1 MNFLTP
7 SISAIFT
14 VEPRYDEGPRDCQ
27 NVFVITR
34 FGYIEG
40 FSPFFVYFT
49 ITGVKKIVC
58 YIEDIVI
65 KVPPSLRCRPI
76 IMSRQKRTM
85 RLDVPTLLDIRFN
98 KFIFKE

>member
-40 FSPFFVYFT
+40 FFTFFRIFYYYWGKENCLLYRGHRYKGSTQSAMQANNYVT
-49 ITGVKKIVC
+49 P
-58 YIEDIVI
+58 EANN
-65 KVPPSLRCRPI
+65 
-76 IMSRQKRTM
+76 